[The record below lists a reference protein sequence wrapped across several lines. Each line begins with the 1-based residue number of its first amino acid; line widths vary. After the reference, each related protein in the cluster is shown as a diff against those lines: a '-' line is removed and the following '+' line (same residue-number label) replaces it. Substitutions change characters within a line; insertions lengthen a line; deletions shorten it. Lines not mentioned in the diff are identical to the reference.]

1 MAVTTLPTVSKPKD
15 DLLESK
21 LFSQA
26 DVDALSARLNEPD
39 WLKARRQEAWRVF
52 EDTPMPTTSDEAW
65 RRTSLR
71 KIKWPQF
78 HFNSPTNLV
87 SSNGSSVKLAELPE
101 DIQDSLEVD
110 YDAAG
115 RMVIANNKII
125 YYELDPAVAE
135 QGVIFT
141 DLPTAV
147 ANHPE
152 LVRQYLGSQAVP
164 ANHSKFAALNSAL
177 WQTGVFLYI
186 PKNVEVDEPFQVA
199 HVLEGE
205 GSISLPRTLIVA
217 EQSSNV
223 NYIEEEISHG
233 AHGQALNVGVVEIY
247 ANADAQVRF
256 VDVQRWGEDVYNF
269 NIKRS
274 VGQNDSVVIW
284 ETGQLGGR
292 LTKNF
297 VDSLM
302 PGNGASMEFNGVYF
316 LEDKQHLDM
325 DCLIRHTGL
334 ATNGDLLLHGA
345 VKDKSRS
352 VFTGL
357 IKIDPTGQQTN
368 SYLKNENLMLDPTA
382 RADSIP
388 SLEIDANDVRASH
401 GATIGKIV
409 DEYVFYL
416 MSRGIPRNTAVR
428 MVVEGFFY
436 KVFDRM
442 YNERIRTKLFNA
454 VSAKIG
460 D

>member
-1 MAVTTLPTVSKPKD
+1 MSLTPLTKNKD
-15 DLLESK
+15 ALLDAGIFNRGS
-21 LFSQA
+21 
-26 DVDALSARLNEPD
+26 VDALANTLNEPD
-39 WLKARRQEAWRVF
+39 WMRVKRREAWSVF
-52 EDTPMPTTSDEAW
+52 EEIPMPTSSDEAW
-65 RRTSLR
+65 RRTNLR
-71 KIKWPQF
+71 KVKWSGF
-78 HFNSPTNLV
+78 RL
-87 SSNGSSVKLAELPE
+87 NGSASFAPANGATPQLSELPA
-101 DIQDSLEVD
+101 DVQSALEAKH
-110 YDAAG
+110 DAAG
-115 RMVIANNKII
+115 RLVIANNKVI
-125 YYELDPAVAE
+125 YHEIDPAVAK

-141 DLPTAV
+141 DLSTAV
-147 ANHPE
+147 AQHPE
-152 LVRQYLGSQAVP
+152 LVQKYLGSEAVLP
-164 ANHSKFAALNSAL
+164 SNNKFAALNSAL
-177 WQTGVFLYI
+177 WQAGVFLYI
-186 PKNVEVDEPFQVA
+186 PKNVEVEEPFQA
-199 HVLEGE
+199 AFVLEGE
-205 GSISLPRTLIVA
+205 GNISLPRTLIVA
-217 EQSSNV
+217 EQSSNAT
-223 NYIEEEISHG
+223 YIEESISHG
-233 AHGQALNVGVVEIY
+233 EHGQALNVGVVEIY
-247 ANADAQVRF
+247 AQDGAQVRY
-256 VDVQRWGEDVYNF
+256 VDVQGWGEDVYNF
-269 NIKRS
+269 NVKRS
-274 VGQNDSVVIW
+274 VGQRDSSVIW

-292 LTKNF
+292 ITKTF
-297 VDSLM
+297 IDSLM

-316 LEDKQHLDM
+316 MQGKQHLDI
-325 DCLIRHTGL
+325 DCLIRHTGV

-409 DEYVFYL
+409 EEYVFYL

-442 YNERIRTKLFNA
+442 YNERVREKLFSA